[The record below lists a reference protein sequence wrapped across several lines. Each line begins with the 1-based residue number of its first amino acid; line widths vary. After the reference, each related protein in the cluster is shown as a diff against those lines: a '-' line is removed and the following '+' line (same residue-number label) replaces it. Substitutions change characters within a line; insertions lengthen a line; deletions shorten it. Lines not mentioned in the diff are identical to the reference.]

1 MDLIMT
7 MEFKS
12 GVTVSITQYEEEK
25 TVKISFGYEEW
36 YLTIDEFYIF
46 ITMLEKIKPI
56 KQ

>member
-1 MDLIMT
+1 MDLTMT

-12 GVTVSITQYEEEK
+12 GVTISITQYEEEK